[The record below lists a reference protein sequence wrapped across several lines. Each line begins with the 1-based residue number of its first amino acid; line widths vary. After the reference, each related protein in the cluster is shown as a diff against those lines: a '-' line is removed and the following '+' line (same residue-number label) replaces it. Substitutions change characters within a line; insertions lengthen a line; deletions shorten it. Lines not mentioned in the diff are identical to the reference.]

1 MGSPERSSLV
11 NDLVFLL
18 IGIFNSCSIN
28 VLLAEPFILESL
40 IATWTCL

>member
-1 MGSPERSSLV
+1 MGSPESSSLV

-18 IGIFNSCSIN
+18 ICTFNSCSIN

-40 IATWTCL
+40 IAT